1 MSEFAYRTPATDDLA
16 AAAAVMAAEERDVL
30 GESSWGVDEMR
41 DWWAWV
47 NLEKSWIVESNG
59 QPAAICLLMPR
70 DSGRV
75 MTWIAVDPRFAGR
88 GLATELL
95 ARGEENAREVGGTI
109 FSVGRLA
116 KNTAAER
123 LFGRLGLSEV
133 RRYFQMHIDFDGEP
147 DPPRWPAG
155 MTVSTFR
162 REDAHDF
169 KAALDE
175 AFAEEWGHVD
185 APFDEWME
193 HRVNNPD
200 MDHSLWFIAREGNTI
215 AGVLRGEAPRHG
227 GGFVGMLGVRKAW
240 RKRGIGLALLQHAFR
255 EFHRRGY
262 PHASL
267 GVDSENPTGA
277 TRLYERAGMRV
288 VKEDVVHEKNLT

>member
-1 MSEFAYRTPATDDLA
+1 MTEFTFRRPTDDDLEPA
-16 AAAAVMAAEERDVL
+16 AGVMAAEERAVL
-30 GESSWGVDEMR
+30 GESTWGVDEMR

-47 NLEKSWIVESNG
+47 KLEHSWIVESNG
-59 QPAAICLLMPR
+59 EAAAIGLVMPR

-75 MTWIAVDPRFAGR
+75 VSWIAVDPRFAGR

-95 ARGEENAREVGGTI
+95 ARGEQSAREVGGKI

-116 KNTAAER
+116 KNTVAQT
-123 LFGRLGLSEV
+123 LFDRLGFAEV
-133 RRYFQMHIDFDGEP
+133 RRYFQMRIDFEREP
-147 DPPRWPAG
+147 EAPTWPDG

-162 REDAHDF
+162 REDARDF
-169 KAALDE
+169 KATLDE

-185 APFDEWME
+185 VPFDEWMAA
-193 HRVNNPD
+193 RVDDPHQ
-200 MDHSLWFIAREGNTI
+200 DHSLWFIARDGDEI

-227 GGFVGMLGVRKAW
+227 GGFVGMLGVRNAW
-240 RKRGIGLALLQHAFR
+240 RKRGIGLALLQHAFC

-288 VKEDVVHEKNLT
+288 VKEDVVHEKELT